1 MVKMKLKDDEFD
13 TDELDV
19 EYEGPQ
25 FERYHGDI
33 PKTGT
38 ILTARVTKAWWLMND
53 NDESQ
58 MKLLAIAEGNDGQ
71 LKEYNGLPTWET
83 LTWTPKNARRYQ
95 PFLLNFGLSVKDIKN
110 KMDVEAEDDNI
121 GTPIN
126 SIAGWE
132 PGSDDALCQIVI
144 KRDYWNDEWRS
155 KVDWDGWLEFDPD
168 LYVEPDDEDEEE
180 EPARPTRGRSSSR
193 SAAAKP
199 AASSKRGAATRSR
212 RQTEPEPD
220 DEDEEL
226 DEEEYDDDD
235 IEDDDEEEQEAAR
248 PARSSRRAAPA
259 RPSRPA
265 ARKSG
270 TAGRSAKAARPA
282 RSTGRSRSRS
292 ADEPPF

>member
-1 MVKMKLKDDEFD
+1 MVRMKLKDDEFD

-38 ILTARVTKAWWLMND
+38 ILTGRVTKAWWLIND

-58 MKLLAIAEGNDGQ
+58 MKLMIVAEGNDGQ

-95 PFLLNFGLSVKDIKN
+95 PFLMNFGLTVKDIKG

-132 PGSDDALCQIVI
+132 PGSDDALTRFVV
-144 KRDYWNDEWRS
+144 KRDYWNEEWRS
-155 KVDWDGWLEFDPD
+155 KIDWDGWLEFDPD
-168 LYVEPDDEDEEE
+168 IYVESDDEEDDEEE
-180 EPARPTRGRSSSR
+180 EPARPASRRRTKPIAEPTR
-193 SAAAKP
+193 
-199 AASSKRGAATRSR
+199 AASRSR
-212 RQTEPEPD
+212 RRAEPEPEEEPED
-220 DEDEEL
+220 D
-226 DEEEYDDDD
+226 EYDDDVED
-235 IEDDDEEEQEAAR
+235 DVDDDEDEQEAAR
-248 PARSSRRAAPA
+248 PARSSRRAAASSSRPA
-259 RPSRPA
+259 RPA
-265 ARKSG
+265 ARRGSD
-270 TAGRSAKAARPA
+270 RSAKAAKPA
-282 RSTGRSRSRS
+282 RSTGRSRSHS